1 MSDHLYKRGKFWWL
15 RCAVGGRE
23 HRRSLRTGD
32 RALAKQRAALIVD
45 QLQRAAFGD
54 RRYSWKEAVVE
65 WATTVAPGLA
75 PMTARRYRISMRTCS
90 AKLAPLFLDQIDRK
104 LLAEIAWRKGVS
116 NATRRRDLTAI
127 SSVLQAAMARGWI
140 QDNPARAL
148 DRSQLR
154 ERREPMLLPT
164 PAEIDALCAL
174 LPGNLVPLVRLLE
187 QTGMRLEE
195 AGSLTWDRV
204 DLDRRVAQLTRTKAG
219 RPRAVPLSAE
229 AVRTLS
235 GTARRL
241 NCPWVFWHETKD
253 GPQRYKGL
261 TGRLRHYRRQAGL
274 AWRTHALR
282 HLYAVRW
289 LQAGHSLYELQQIL
303 GHSSLTVTEIYLD
316 FLTPEE
322 QLVAK
327 GLKAS
332 TK

>member
-1 MSDHLYKRGKFWWL
+1 MSDHIYKRGAVWWL
-15 RCAVGGRE
+15 RAVVGGRE

-32 RALAKQRAALIVD
+32 RSLARSRATEIVD
-45 QLQRAAFGD
+45 KLQREQWGD

-65 WATTVAPGLA
+65 WAATVAPGLA
-75 PMTARRYRISMRTCS
+75 PMTARRYRISMRTCR
-90 AKLAPLFLDQIDRK
+90 ARLEPLMLDQIDRK
-104 LLAEIAWRKGVS
+104 VLASIAWREGVS

-127 SSVLQAAMARGWI
+127 SSVLQAAVARGWLP
-140 QDNPARAL
+140 DNPARAF
-148 DRSQLR
+148 DRSLLK
-154 ERREPMLLPT
+154 ERRDPMLLPT
-164 PAEIDALCAL
+164 EAEIAALCSI

-195 AGSLTWDRV
+195 AGGLRWDQV
-204 DLDRRVAQLTRTKAG
+204 DLDRRVAQLTKTKGG
-219 RPRAVPLSAE
+219 RPRAVPLSAD

-253 GPQRYKGL
+253 GPARYKGL
-261 TGRLRHYRRQAGL
+261 TGRLRHYRRLAGL

-282 HLYAVRW
+282 HLYAVRF
-289 LQAGHSLYELQQIL
+289 LQSGGSIYELQKIL
-303 GHSSLTVTEIYLD
+303 GHSSLVVTEIYLD

-327 GLKAS
+327 GLKVAG
-332 TK
+332 